1 MHKSPKLAKLQTVVM
16 YDLRTCI
23 KEDNP
28 GVKGGSSREK
38 NYVRGTGVSVV
49 I

>member
-1 MHKSPKLAKLQTVVM
+1 MHKSPTLAKLQTVVM

-23 KEDNP
+23 KDDNP

-38 NYVRGTGVSVV
+38 TMYAGRGYPL
-49 I
+49 